1 CTPSSCSA
9 RSPAPAAWGRH
20 RRRAGPRRSARCP
33 CGGHQRRS
41 DVSGGVAA
49 SGTILGEAD
58 VCSRPSAGVSAMIAR
73 PDTPPPG
80 ATKDAVVRTLAARQ
94 HEVEPDIE
102 LVFRLEA
109 PGREE
114 DPAEPIKLLIVNPNT
129 VATGIM
135 PIWFPRDS
143 ATG

>member
-1 CTPSSCSA
+1 
-9 RSPAPAAWGRH
+9 
-20 RRRAGPRRSARCP
+20 
-33 CGGHQRRS
+33 
-41 DVSGGVAA
+41 
-49 SGTILGEAD
+49 
-58 VCSRPSAGVSAMIAR
+58 MIAR

-80 ATKDAVVRTLAARQ
+80 ATKDAVARTLATRQ
-94 HEVEPDIE
+94 HDVEPDIE

-114 DPAEPIKLLIVNPNT
+114 DPDEPIKLLIVNPNT

-143 ATG
+143 ETGIYYPSVMIEIHTSEWPQLQAGDLALPDGWTFDQGAPLAGSAA